1 MPMTSDALP
10 VLDLARLEHDRA
22 DFLSDLRDAARTY
35 GFFYLAGHGVP
46 PALVQD
52 IHTETRRF
60 FALPERDKLAIEMI
74 HSPHFRGYTQA
85 GRELTRGL
93 PDWREQADFGA
104 ERPTLPRQPGA
115 PAWRRL
121 QGPNQW
127 PTAQPTLRPVV
138 EAWQSAC
145 HDVALRLLRAFSLA
159 LGQPEDVF
167 DPSFSTLPIQH
178 LKIIRYPG
186 RDQVASDQ
194 GVGPHK
200 DAGFLTLLLQDER
213 GGLEVETAEGWLA
226 ADPIPGT
233 FVVNIGESLELA
245 SNGYLRATVHRV
257 VSPLAGW
264 DRTSI
269 AYFPGARLDA
279 TIPLLRLP
287 PELAAEARGPETD
300 PANPLF
306 RDVGNNLLKGRLR
319 SHPDVAERYYADVLA
334 AFGLKAG
341 EPSRVPAMQTAA

>member
-1 MPMTSDALP
+1 MPMTSAALP

-22 DFLSDLRDAARTY
+22 DFLRDLRDAACTY

-52 IHTETRRF
+52 IQAETRRF

-74 HSPHFRGYTQA
+74 HSPHFRGYTRA

-104 ERPTLPRQPGA
+104 ERLTLLQEAGV
-115 PAWRRL
+115 PAWTRL
-121 QGPNQW
+121 QGPNLW
-127 PTAQPTLRPVV
+127 PAAQPTLRPVV

-159 LGQPEDVF
+159 LGQSEDVF
-167 DPSFSTLPIQH
+167 DASFATLPIQH

-186 RDQVASDQ
+186 RDQVAGDQ

-200 DAGFLTLLLQDER
+200 DASFLTLLLQDSEA
-213 GGLEVETAEGWLA
+213 GLEVETAEGWLA

-257 VSPLAGW
+257 VSPPAS
-264 DRTSI
+264 RERYSI

-287 PELAAEARGPETD
+287 PALAAEATGPATD

-306 RDVGNNLLKGRLR
+306 RDVGTNVLKGRLR
-319 SHPDVAERYYADVLA
+319 SHPDVAERYYADVLG
-334 AFGLKAG
+334 AFGLKAE
-341 EPSRVPAMQTAA
+341 EPYRGPAMHTAA

>member
-1 MPMTSDALP
+1 MSAHALP
-10 VLDLARLEHDRA
+10 ILDLYRLDRDRDA
-22 DFLSDLRDAARTY
+22 FLGDLRAAARTF
-35 GFFYLAGHGVP
+35 GFFYLTGHGVP
-46 PALVQD
+46 DALTTRIRD
-52 IHTETRRF
+52 ETRRF
-60 FALPERDKLAIEMI
+60 FALPEAQKVAIEMI
-74 HSPHFRGYTQA
+74 HSPHFRGYTRA

-104 ERPTLPRQPGA
+104 ERPRLPAAPGA
-115 PAWRRL
+115 PAWTRL

-127 PTAQPTLRPVV
+127 PAAQPTLRPVV
-138 EAWQSAC
+138 EAWQAAC
-145 HDVALRLLRAFSLA
+145 HAVVLRLLRAFSLA

-167 DPSFSTLPIQH
+167 DPSFATLPIQH

-186 RDQVASDQ
+186 RDGAGSDQ

-200 DAGFLTLLLQDER
+200 DSGFLTLLLQDEQR
-213 GGLEVETAEGWLA
+213 GLEVETPEGWLA

-233 FVVNIGESLELA
+233 FIVNIGELLELA
-245 SNGYLRATVHRV
+245 SSGYLRATVHRV
-257 VSPLAGW
+257 VSPPAGR
-264 DRTSI
+264 DRYSI

-279 TIPLLRLP
+279 TIPVLRLP
-287 PELAAEARGPETD
+287 PELARQARGPETD

-319 SHPDVAERYYADVLA
+319 SHPDVAERYYADVLD

-341 EPSRVPAMQTAA
+341 DSASAY